1 MLDDKRVAVVVP
13 AHDEEKLIADT
24 IRSIPQFVERVYVVD
39 DGSRDD
45 TVGAARALGDPRVAV
60 IEHER
65 NLGVVAA
72 IRTGYPRAPGGPGE
86 ASAVSVWPSVEVPAH
101 LSRSPFLRGV
111 VGSWVM
117 APQT

>member
-45 TVGAARALGDPRVAV
+45 TVGAARALGDPRVEV

-65 NLGVVAA
+65 NLGVGAA
-72 IRTGYPRAPGGPGE
+72 ILTGYRRGPRGRGGGTAGGGAGSAQGPPRPPKAAPP
-86 ASAVSVWPSVEVPAH
+86 
-101 LSRSPFLRGV
+101 RG
-111 VGSWVM
+111 
-117 APQT
+117 AAA